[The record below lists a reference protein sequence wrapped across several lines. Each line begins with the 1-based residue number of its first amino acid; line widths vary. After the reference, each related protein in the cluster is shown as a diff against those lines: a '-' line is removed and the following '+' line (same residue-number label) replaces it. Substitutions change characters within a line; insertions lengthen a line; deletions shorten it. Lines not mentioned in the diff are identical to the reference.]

1 MLEFLRKHRLSLAIV
16 VTLLGLLLVVFQDQ
30 KSLQDS
36 ILQQTVQ
43 TLVHPAQVLTHW
55 VASEV
60 EGGINTYLNLVETQ
74 AENQQL
80 KQRIAALQQ
89 QLNQFREESIQYRR
103 LKHQLAFAKQNPDK
117 KVFAEIIGESADNIH
132 QIRII
137 NRGQKDGIHRNLA
150 VLLKEGVVGHI
161 QAVSPFQSVVQ
172 LITDR
177 RSRVPALIQRNR
189 VRGLAFGTHHSLE
202 LRQINRRAE
211 IKEGDRVI
219 TSGLGRMYPKGVL
232 LGTVVE
238 VKHKSYEL
246 FKTAVLEPAINFD
259 QIEEVFVI
267 IRSHTQPQGPLF
279 SDNQ

>member
-202 LRQINRRAE
+202 LRQINRRAK

>member
-16 VTLLGLLLVVFQDQ
+16 VTLLGLLLVVFQDR

-161 QAVSPFQSVVQ
+161 QTVSPFQSVVQ

>member
-1 MLEFLRKHRLSLAIV
+1 MLEFLRKQRLSLV
-16 VTLLGLLLVVFQDQ
+16 VLITLLGLLLVVFRDQ
-30 KSLQDS
+30 KSPKDS

-43 TLVHPAQVLTHW
+43 TLVYPAQALAHW
-55 VASEV
+55 IVTEV
-60 EGGINTYLNLVETQ
+60 EGGIDDYINLVDTK
-74 AENQQL
+74 AENRRLQ
-80 KQRIAALQQ
+80 QRIASLQE

-103 LKHQLAFAKQNPDK
+103 LKHQLAFAKQNPDQ
-117 KVFAEIIGESADNIH
+117 KVFAEIIGESADSIH
-132 QIRII
+132 QTRTV
-137 NRGQKDGIHRNLA
+137 NRGQNDGVHHNLA
-150 VLLKEGVVGHI
+150 VILQEGVVGHV

-172 LITDR
+172 LVTDR

-189 VRGLAFGTHHSLE
+189 VRGLAFGTHYGLE
-202 LRQINRRAE
+202 LRQINRRAK

-219 TSGLGRMYPKGVL
+219 TSGLGRIYPKGVL

-279 SDNQ
+279 SDKP